1 MLIRQLEQTYHAA
14 VETAPAGEDAP
25 VLLHNSGFAQPTQ
38 GVVETFAL
46 SRQGGDRSHRHYSVV
61 LLRFFGLMLSDA
73 AYGPAADFGLY
84 VPTGKQS

>member
-46 SRQGGDRSHRHYSVV
+46 SRQGEID
-61 LLRFFGLMLSDA
+61 
-73 AYGPAADFGLY
+73 
-84 VPTGKQS
+84 PTGIIAWFYYAFLG